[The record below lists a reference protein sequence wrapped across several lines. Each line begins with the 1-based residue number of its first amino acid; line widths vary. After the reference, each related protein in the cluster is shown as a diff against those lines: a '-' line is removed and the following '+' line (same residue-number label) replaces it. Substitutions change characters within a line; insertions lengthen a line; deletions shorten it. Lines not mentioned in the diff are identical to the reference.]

1 MTLIDEVCIDAEAGA
16 DSSDDDD
23 DNSCQWHWLMQCL
36 LMQIA
41 QLIMMADCIADIVE
55 FKGDNSAGI
64 DQMQMRL
71 NAGMVTQLIFLG
83 WNWKQIA

>member
-1 MTLIDEVCIDAEAGA
+1 
-16 DSSDDDD
+16 
-23 DNSCQWHWLMQCL
+23 MQCL

-83 WNWKQIA
+83 